1 MVKTMSESM
10 SGSKSNKNESQQQ
23 VPIPFDL
30 NQFIMMQQQTMQI
43 MSSILAQYGLSLEL
57 DRIDIETSDCDEC
70 IDFVYRLRCSNKVI
84 CFYLKEGIKKQ
95 FSQEEG

>member
-1 MVKTMSESM
+1 MSESE
-10 SGSKSNKNESQQQ
+10 SNKNESQQQ

-30 NQFIMMQQQTMQI
+30 NQFIAMQQQTMQI

-57 DRIDIETSDCDEC
+57 DRIDIEPSDCKDNC
-70 IDFVYRLRCSNKVI
+70 IDFVYRLKCENNVI

-95 FSQEEG
+95 FSQGEAQEEG